1 MLVGADYSEM
11 PENEPASGHSH
22 LGVITALAVA
32 NAVLFGLAYPG
43 AGLWPLTFVAAA
55 PLVWL
60 ALACPGSSPRVLLPV
75 FGAQVVMWLS
85 LNACLIDVTAV
96 GYVLLAFYLGGYVIG
111 FMWLLRSIGRV
122 FRWPAALL
130 APVVWVG
137 VEFARG
143 ELVFN
148 GYPWFL
154 AAHPAIEWPLLVQ
167 SADVLGTY
175 FVSFAVVMVSGL
187 VVDVVRFSSG
197 ALSRRAL
204 VIAGVGTLGVHAAN
218 LLYGVA
224 RIDPG
229 EMEGPVALAIQTN
242 LPQSNKLGWT
252 AEQQVRDI
260 GLFVD
265 LTLEAVRNA
274 PVKPAFVLWP
284 ETMLPGF
291 GLEPQTIRASVEYG
305 LLEPELF
312 AVTIAD
318 LAERLGVPLVV
329 GSPSYLG
336 MRVEDRQW
344 AWDAHYNSAYLVD
357 SMSPPYARYDKS
369 FLMPFGE
376 TMPYISAWP
385 WLESKLMA
393 MGAGGMRFDLDANPD
408 PTLFEVPWRH
418 GTVRVATPICF
429 EITMA
434 RVCRRMVYI
443 EGQKAADVLI
453 NLSNDGWF
461 GSSNAGRRRHVQ
473 IARFRCVEN
482 RVPMIRSVNTGL
494 SLAIDSSGRLIGP
507 MDVTGSGPAAV
518 LREPGWVLAE
528 LPLDCRSTVY
538 GRIGDAWGWVCL
550 LATSGLWVAAVVLHR
565 REAKP

>member
-1 MLVGADYSEM
+1 M
-11 PENEPASGHSH
+11 PASESASGRRQFI
-22 LGVITALAVA
+22 VIVGLAVA
-32 NAVLFGLAYPG
+32 HAVLFGLAYPG

-60 ALACPGSSPRVLLPV
+60 ALACRGPTRRVLLPV
-75 FGAQVVMWLS
+75 FVAQLVMWLS
-85 LNACLIDVTAV
+85 LNAFVIDVTAV
-96 GYVLLAFYLGGYVIG
+96 GYVLQAFYLSGYAIG

-148 GYPWFL
+148 GFPWFL
-154 AAHPAIEWPLLVQ
+154 AAHPAVEWPLLVQ
-167 SADVLGTY
+167 SADLLGTY
-175 FVSFAVVMVSGL
+175 FVSFVVVMASGL
-187 VVDVVRFSSG
+187 VVDVVRFRAG
-197 ALSRRAL
+197 ALPRRAL
-204 VIAGVGTLGVHAAN
+204 VVAVAATVTVHAAN

-224 RIDPG
+224 RIDPAPSA
-229 EMEGPVALAIQTN
+229 GPVVLAIQTN
-242 LPQSNKLGWT
+242 LPQSNKLGWSP
-252 AEQQVRDI
+252 EQQVQDI

-265 LTLEAVRNA
+265 LTIDAERHA
-274 PVKPAFVLWP
+274 PVKPALVLWP

-291 GLEPQTIRASVEYG
+291 GLEPDAIRASVEYG
-305 LLEPELF
+305 LVEPEFF
-312 AVTIAD
+312 ALTIAG
-318 LAERLGVPLVV
+318 LAERLGVPLLV

-336 MRVEDRQW
+336 MRVEDGRW
-344 AWDAHYNSAYLVD
+344 AWDAHYNSAYLVSSMA
-357 SMSPPYARYDKS
+357 SMSPPYPRYDKS
-369 FLMPFGE
+369 FLTPFGE

-408 PTLFEVPWRH
+408 QTIFEVPWRD
-418 GTVRVATPICF
+418 GTARLATPICF

-434 RVCRRMVYI
+434 RVCRRMIYI
-443 EGQKAADVLI
+443 DGVKAADVLV

-473 IARFRCVEN
+473 VARFRCVEN

-494 SLAIDSSGRLIGP
+494 SLAVDSSGRLIGP
-507 MDVTGSGPAAV
+507 IDVTGAGPAAV
-518 LREPGWVLAE
+518 LQEPGWILAE
-528 LPLDCRSTVY
+528 LPLDRRSTIY

-550 LATSGLWVAAVVLHR
+550 LATSGLWVATVVLHR
-565 REAKP
+565 REPET

>member
-1 MLVGADYSEM
+1 M
-11 PENEPASGHSH
+11 PASDSASGRRQ
-22 LGVITALAVA
+22 LIVIAALAVV
-32 NAVLFGLAYPG
+32 NAGLFGLAYPG

-60 ALACPGSSPRVLLPV
+60 ALACPGSNRRVLFPV
-75 FGAQVVMWLS
+75 FGAQFVMWLF
-85 LNACLIDVTAV
+85 LNAFLFDVTAV
-96 GYVLLAFYLGGYVIG
+96 GYVLLCFYMGGYVIG

-130 APVVWVG
+130 APIVWVG

-167 SADVLGTY
+167 SADLLGMY

-187 VVDVVRFSSG
+187 VVDVVRFRSG
-197 ALSRRAL
+197 ALPRRAL
-204 VIAGVGTLGVHAAN
+204 VTAGAATVGVHAAN
-218 LLYGVA
+218 LLYGAA

-229 EMEGPVALAIQTN
+229 ETEGPVVLAIQTN
-242 LPQSNKLGWT
+242 LPQSNKLAWT
-252 AEQQVRDI
+252 AEQQVQDV

-265 LTLEAVRNA
+265 LTLDAARNA
-274 PVKPAFVLWP
+274 PVKPALVLWP

-305 LLEPELF
+305 LVEPEMF
-312 AVTIAD
+312 ALTIAD
-318 LAERLGVPLVV
+318 LAKRLDVPLLV
-329 GSPSYLG
+329 GSPTYLG

-344 AWDAHYNSAYLVD
+344 AWDTHYNSAYLVA

-369 FLMPFGE
+369 FLTPFGE

-408 PTLFEVPWRH
+408 STLFEVPWTG
-418 GTVRVATPICF
+418 GTVRLATPICF

-443 EGQKAADVLI
+443 DGVKAADVLV

-473 IARFRCVEN
+473 MARFRCVEN
-482 RVPMIRSVNTGL
+482 RVPMIRSVNTGM
-494 SLAIDSSGRLIGP
+494 SLAVDSSGRLIGP
-507 MDVTGSGPAAV
+507 IDVTGDGPAAV

-528 LPLDCRSTVY
+528 LPLDRRSTVY

-565 REAKP
+565 RKANT